1 MNFAWPLGLIVLSVL
16 PLLGIAYWW
25 QRRKKRRSA
34 VRFSHV
40 ALIKAALPT
49 KSRWRRVLPMA
60 LFFLGLGGLG
70 VASARPQAS
79 IVVPTS
85 RTSIILAIDVSRS
98 MCATD
103 VEPNRLVVAQAA
115 ARAFIERQPAGTRIG
130 IVSFAGAAQLLVE
143 PTNDKPSL
151 IAAIEGLTTAR
162 GTAIGAATLAALDSL
177 AAINSNI
184 APVGIDPVTGEANGI
199 GDAARSTDV
208 PPTDAP
214 SSNPPSDSPSSET
227 YVPDIVVL
235 LTDGANTRGI
245 EPVDAAKEA
254 AARKVRV
261 YTIGFGTTNPTS
273 NSCTAQQ
280 LGADNFSDGTFNGLF
295 GGGGSAPPNVR
306 RFMTIDEPTLQ
317 EVARLTG
324 GKYYRAADA
333 NQLGK
338 VFANLPKDVI
348 LQREQRDVSSLFAA
362 LASVWITLAIGLS
375 LWWNRS
381 G

>member
-1 MNFAWPLGLIVLSVL
+1 MTFSWPVGLLVLLFIPVL
-16 PLLGIAYWW
+16 AAAYLW
-25 QRRKKRRSA
+25 QRRKKRTSA
-34 VRFSHV
+34 VRFSNIG
-40 ALIKAALPT
+40 LIRAAVPAR
-49 KSRWRRVLPMA
+49 SWWRRVLPMV

-85 RTSIILAIDVSRS
+85 RTSIILAMDVSRS

-115 ARAFIERQPAGTRIG
+115 ARAFIERQPQGTRIG

-143 PTNDKPSL
+143 PTNDKPTL

-162 GTAIGAATLAALDSL
+162 GTAIGAATLAAIDSL

-184 APVGIDPVTGEANGI
+184 APVGIDPVTGETTDI
-199 GDAARSTDV
+199 GEPTS
-208 PPTDAP
+208 PPTDP
-214 SSNPPSDSPSSET
+214 STDGKAT
-227 YVPDIVVL
+227 DAYVPDIVVL

-245 EPVDAAKEA
+245 EPVVAAKA
-254 AARKVRV
+254 AAVRKVRV

-280 LGADNFSDGTFNGLF
+280 LGADNFADGSF
-295 GGGGSAPPNVR
+295 GGAFTGGGAGGPGGR

-333 NQLGK
+333 AQLGK
-338 VFANLPKDVI
+338 VFASLPKDVV
-348 LQREQRDVSSLFAA
+348 LQREKREISSWFAA
-362 LASVWITLAIGLS
+362 LSAVWISLAVGLS
-375 LWWNRS
+375 MWWNRS
-381 G
+381 V